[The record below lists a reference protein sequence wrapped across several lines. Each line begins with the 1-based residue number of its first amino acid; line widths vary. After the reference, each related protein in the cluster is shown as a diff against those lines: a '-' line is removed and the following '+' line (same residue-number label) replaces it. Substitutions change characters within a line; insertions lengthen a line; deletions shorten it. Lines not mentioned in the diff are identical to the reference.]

1 MRVRLR
7 YRKVGKVRFTSHRD
21 LARIW
26 ERALR
31 RLALPVA
38 YTEGF
43 SPRPRLSFGL
53 ALSTGYESDAEYL
66 DVDLDPQRTDGVDPV
81 DLPGALSA
89 ALPVGI
95 DAVAAAVVPP
105 TSESLQHAVT
115 SCSWRIEVVGA
126 TLPQVTELV
135 ERALAAD
142 ELVVTRQR
150 KGREVTD
157 DLRPAV
163 LDVGVVTSTSSG
175 VELDAELAV
184 HPRSVRP
191 SELVAALGAAELEEG
206 RVRRTHQWI
215 SRHGARQEPLDPAAL
230 GDATSRPHAE
240 ARAS

>member
-7 YRKVGKVRFTSHRD
+7 YTKAGKVRFTSHRD

-31 RLALPVA
+31 RLSLPVA

-66 DVDLDPQRTDGVDPV
+66 DVDLDPARSEGVEIV
-81 DLPGALSA
+81 DLPDRLSG

-95 DAVAAAVVPP
+95 EATAVALVAPG
-105 TSESLQHAVT
+105 TDSLQSAVT
-115 SCSWRIEVVGA
+115 SCSWQVEVLGA

-135 ERALAAD
+135 GQALAAD

-163 LDVGVVTSTSSG
+163 LDLAVVAPTSSG
-175 VELDAELAV
+175 VELRAELAV

-191 SELVAALGAAELEEG
+191 SELVAALGADELEEG

-215 SRHGARQEPLDPAAL
+215 SRDGARQEPLELATL
-230 GDATSRPHAE
+230 EDATSRPHAE
-240 ARAS
+240 VRAS